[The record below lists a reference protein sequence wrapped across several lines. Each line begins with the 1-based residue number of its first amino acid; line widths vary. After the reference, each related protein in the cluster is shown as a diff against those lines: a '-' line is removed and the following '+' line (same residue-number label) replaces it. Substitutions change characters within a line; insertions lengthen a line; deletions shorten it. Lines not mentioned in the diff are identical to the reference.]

1 MTTQCDLNYFTSD
14 IRVLELT
21 GCIWKHHSTFQIG
34 LNNSKL
40 KTSFTVYSP
49 FYAVAVMPLGTTR
62 HLSGHE
68 CMGGGGGTSKF
79 QPNRTWILPCRWF
92 ISAECCQFNS
102 VGSLH
107 ECLDTGVSVGL
118 EDWFCVDTWHS
129 CDKWGGNVL
138 RSIQKEQGLEGSR
151 VRFVCQMPSGCILLV
166 LSCHSL

>member
-68 CMGGGGGTSKF
+68 CMGWGRGPVNSSLTELESYPVGGS
-79 QPNRTWILPCRWF
+79 
-92 ISAECCQFNS
+92 S
-102 VGSLH
+102 
-107 ECLDTGVSVGL
+107 
-118 EDWFCVDTWHS
+118 
-129 CDKWGGNVL
+129 
-138 RSIQKEQGLEGSR
+138 
-151 VRFVCQMPSGCILLV
+151 V
-166 LSCHSL
+166 LSVANSTQSVLCMNAWIQVFLWAWKTGFV

>member
-1 MTTQCDLNYFTSD
+1 MTTQCDLNHFTSD
-14 IRVLELT
+14 IRLLELT
-21 GCIWKHHSTFQIG
+21 ECIWKRHSTFQIG
-34 LNNSKL
+34 LNNSVL
-40 KTSFTVYSP
+40 RTSFTVYSP

-62 HLSGHE
+62 RLSGHKCLE
-68 CMGGGGGTSKF
+68 GENSSKF
-79 QPNRTWILPCRWF
+79 QPNTTWILPCRWF

-102 VGSLH
+102 VGSLR
-107 ECLDTGVSVGL
+107 ECLDTGVFVGL
-118 EDWFCVDTWHS
+118 EGWFSVDTWHS